1 MSLYAYLDGFSPI
14 RLNFFEFCQTYMLI
28 QPTWLFKHI
37 RVLNYGTLKP
47 SYSEQVRQTLFV
59 HYIEYYYFEIQMS
72 NLLLIE
78 VDLAACKRNVLYP
91 HRYLT
96 SDK

>member
-37 RVLNYGTLKP
+37 RVPNLIDALD
-47 SYSEQVRQTLFV
+47 
-59 HYIEYYYFEIQMS
+59 
-72 NLLLIE
+72 LLLSPKSLSWIYLLLPP
-78 VDLAACKRNVLYP
+78 DLPTLI
-91 HRYLT
+91 
-96 SDK
+96 SDLPTLILDVPTIVSDFTC